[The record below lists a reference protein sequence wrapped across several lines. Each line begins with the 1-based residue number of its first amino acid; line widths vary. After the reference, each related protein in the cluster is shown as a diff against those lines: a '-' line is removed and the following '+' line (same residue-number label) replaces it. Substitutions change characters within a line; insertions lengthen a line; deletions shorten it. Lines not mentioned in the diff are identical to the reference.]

1 MILFS
6 RKSFADS
13 DDFDQIPV
21 EENSLPFHPVPVGVA
36 GDKSIYHRNPRTFAH
51 ADRLHEVGLRQPDY
65 ERTYFRNDGRG
76 VENGVNDQTYF

>member
-1 MILFS
+1 MIVSF
-6 RKSFADS
+6 RKSFEDA

-21 EENSLPFHPVPVGVA
+21 EDNSLPFHPVGVA
-36 GDKSIYHRNPRTFAH
+36 ADQSIYHRNPRPFTH